1 MLAAQGG
8 ANIIYGAGML
18 EMGMTFDL
26 AQLIADAEMFK
37 MILHTV
43 NGFNV
48 NEETL
53 ALNVTKEVAHSEFV
67 SNQHTSDNYRK
78 IQSHSELI
86 NRQTRDAWIKSGS
99 KNMTERCYEKAI
111 YILENHVPDPLEQKD
126 ADYIRKVIE
135 DTEREYGIK

>member
-1 MLAAQGG
+1 
-8 ANIIYGAGML
+8 
-18 EMGMTFDL
+18 MGMTFDL
-26 AQLIADAEMFK
+26 AQLITDAEIFK
-37 MILHTV
+37 MVLHTI
-43 NGFNV
+43 NGFDV

-67 SNQHTSDNYRK
+67 SHQHTSDNFRK

-86 NRQTRDAWIKSGS
+86 NRQTRDAWIMSGS

-135 DTEREYGIK
+135 EAENEYAEGKLVE